1 MLEQKLRKLRLAHA
15 ASIIEA
21 HHQAAITEKLGYLEF
36 VERVLDDELESR
48 TTKSVQKRMRAA
60 HFPVVKT
67 LEEFDFS
74 FQPKID
80 AKQIKSLASCDFIAK
95 HENLLLIGPPGVGKS
110 HLATALAVKA
120 CLRGHS
126 VMFSTVQN
134 FNSRCAAAMADVSI
148 ERVIGQYL
156 DADLV
161 VLDELGFTP
170 LNKLVADQLFRIVA
184 ERYERGSIILTSNK
198 SFESWGEMFADP
210 ILATAVLD
218 RLIHHAHIVPII
230 GDSYRTKDRKPSAGA
245 KPKPR

>member
-80 AKQIKSLASCDFIAK
+80 AKQIKSLASCDFIGK
-95 HENLLLIGPPGVGKS
+95 HENLLFIGPPGVGKS

-134 FNSRCAAAMADVSI
+134 FNSRCAAAMADLSI

-218 RLIHHAHIVPII
+218 RLVHHAHIVPII

>member
-15 ASIIEA
+15 ASILEA
-21 HHQAAITEKLGYLEF
+21 QHQSAIAEKLGYLEF
-36 VERVLDDELESR
+36 LERLLNDELESR
-48 TTKSVQKRMRAA
+48 SNKSVQKRMRSA

-95 HENLLLIGPPGVGKS
+95 HENVLFVGPPGVGKS

-120 CLRGHS
+120 CLRGYS

-134 FNSRCAAAMADVSI
+134 FNSRCSAAMADLSI

-170 LNKLVADQLFRIVA
+170 LNKLVADYLFRIVA

-218 RLIHHAHIVPII
+218 RLIHHAHIIPIV
-230 GDSYRTKDRKPSAGA
+230 GDSYRTKDRKPAAGA
-245 KPKPR
+245 ASKTR